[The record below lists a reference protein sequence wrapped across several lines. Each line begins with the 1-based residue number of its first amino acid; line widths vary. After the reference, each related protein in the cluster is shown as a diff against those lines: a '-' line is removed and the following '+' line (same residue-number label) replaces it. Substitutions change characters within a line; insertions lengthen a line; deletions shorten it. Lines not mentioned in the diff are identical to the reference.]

1 MLFTKIYITTSPE
14 LMQAIQRNKTLRLDP
29 LLNLSVTR
37 FSGITNRKTLDLM
50 LDTSSGGQ
58 GFAQKL
64 VHALAP
70 TMIGKSL
77 DEMNIRMVRF
87 MTPLIDEL
95 GDKPPFDLYK
105 WCQDAI
111 TDASNETM
119 FGPMNPFKDK
129 EISEAFWWDC
139 LNLEISHDSAD

>member
-1 MLFTKIYITTSPE
+1 MLFTKIYIITSPE
-14 LMQAIQRNKTLRLDP
+14 LMQAVQRNKALRLDP
-29 LLNLSVTR
+29 LLDLSVLK
-37 FSGITNRKTLDLM
+37 FSGITNKKTLDLM

-64 VHALAP
+64 MHAVAP

-111 TDASNETM
+111 TDASNDTM

-129 EISEAFWWDC
+129 KISDAFWWVC
-139 LNLEISHDSAD
+139 LGSQISHDSAD